1 MQILASIA
9 PEVTATPS
17 TSVETRPPK
26 SEARLQDLVP
36 IVMVIVGGCETC
48 R

>member
-26 SEARLQDLVP
+26 SEAIR
-36 IVMVIVGGCETC
+36 T
-48 R
+48 